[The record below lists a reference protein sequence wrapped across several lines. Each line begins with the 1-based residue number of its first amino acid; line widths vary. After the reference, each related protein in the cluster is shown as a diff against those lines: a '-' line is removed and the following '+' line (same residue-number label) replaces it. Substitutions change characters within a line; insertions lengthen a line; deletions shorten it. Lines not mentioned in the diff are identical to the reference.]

1 MRTEALKSQG
11 FVGFERIVAGTVMLG
26 LLAWLGAGCAPW
38 PEQSDWQWRQ
48 WNPHYRLPYPGD
60 QGAR

>member
-1 MRTEALKSQG
+1 
-11 FVGFERIVAGTVMLG
+11 ML
-26 LLAWLGAGCAPW
+26 LTGCAPW

-48 WNPHYRLPYPGD
+48 WNPNYRLPYTSD